1 MAIQIGL
8 VLPGMDEAKLRLAKQ
23 VGVDGIVAGV
33 PGQPTDGVWEYL
45 PWVALRKRIEDAGLK
60 WLVSEGIPI
69 PPRVKL
75 GQPGRDEDIEK
86 FIKSLRNM
94 GRAGVPILCYNW
106 MVGIG
111 WARTSFTTRE
121 RGGALATSYNHED
134 MERGGV
140 TELGIVKEE
149 DLWRTLEYFLKAVVP
164 VAEEENV
171 LLAMHPDDPPLSP
184 IRGIGRIMTNVANF
198 QRLLD
203 LYPSRVNGITF
214 CQGCFSEMCIDVPA
228 AIRQFGRQKKLFF
241 SHFRNV
247 RGPTT
252 NFVETFHDERDGNVD
267 MYEAMR
273 AYMEVGFDGPMR
285 PDHVPAM
292 EGEDAG
298 SHGYSLW
305 GKFLAIGYMR
315 GLMEAIEK
323 GHLA

>member
-1 MAIQIGL
+1 MSIQIGL
-8 VLPGMDEAKLRLAKQ
+8 VLPGLDEAKLRLAKQ
-23 VGVDGIVAGV
+23 LGVDGIVAGV
-33 PGQPTDGVWEYL
+33 PGEPKDGVWEYL
-45 PWVALRKRIEDAGLK
+45 PWVAMRKRFEDAGLK

-86 FIKSLRNM
+86 FLKSLRNM
-94 GRAGVPILCYNW
+94 GRAGIPILCYNW
-106 MVGIG
+106 MVGLG
-111 WARTSFTTRE
+111 WARTSFTSRV
-121 RGGALATSYNHED
+121 RGGALATAYNHGE
-134 MERGGV
+134 MERGGT

-149 DLWRTLEYFLKAVVP
+149 DLWKTLEYFLKAVVP

-184 IRGIGRIMTNVANF
+184 IRGIGRIMTNPENF

-214 CQGCFSEMCIDVPA
+214 CQGCFSEMGIDVPA
-228 AIRQFGRQKKLFF
+228 AIRHFGKQKKLFF

-252 NFVETFHDERDGNVD
+252 DFVELFHDDRSGNAD
-267 MYEAMR
+267 MYEAMK
-273 AYMEVGFDGPMR
+273 AYMEVGFEGPMR

-292 EGEDAG
+292 EGED
-298 SHGYSLW
+298 SSLHGYTLW
-305 GKFLAIGYMR
+305 GKFMGIGYMR

-323 GHLA
+323 NQKA